1 VAHELED
8 QLAVVNQQPV
18 LRQPAGVTTLGHEGA
33 GEEMRK
39 RVRKNGLEKA
49 RRDCERDYLERI
61 SRLFKIP
68 QYRKW
73 TRKDLLSF
81 GETIFLIDG
90 RN

>member
-1 VAHELED
+1 
-8 QLAVVNQQPV
+8 VNQQPA
-18 LRQPAGVTTLGHEGA
+18 LRQPAGVTGLGQNTG

-49 RRDCERDYLERI
+49 RRDCERDNLERI

-68 QYRKW
+68 QYREW
-73 TRKDLLSF
+73 TKKDLLSF
-81 GETIFLIDG
+81 CETIFLIDG